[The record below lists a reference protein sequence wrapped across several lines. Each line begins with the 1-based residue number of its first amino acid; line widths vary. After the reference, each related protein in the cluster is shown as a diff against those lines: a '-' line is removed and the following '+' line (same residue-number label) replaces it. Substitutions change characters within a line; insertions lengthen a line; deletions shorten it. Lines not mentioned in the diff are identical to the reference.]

1 MISHPGG
8 RSVSSILF
16 QHRMQIPQKGW
27 LASDSLPSAAP
38 DLSDEIEI
46 SNDKRPC
53 HPGLSWQD
61 APEPLGR
68 NSDSLIFRPL
78 CTGIKNHAYLL
89 TPSLLK
95 PRASLLGI
103 LQVLATC
110 LGLLRS
116 RMWLE
121 QYPGEHRVRRL
132 QVTLCKM
139 VPTLLSIGSQLCQQH
154 RWPMWLH
161 QVVSLPSYQCLTH
174 WSLLMPCLIVWLTDL
189 LHSTLFT
196 AFPLILIPPLV
207 AKYVPNLQ
215 MSK

>member
-8 RSVSSILF
+8 RSVSSMLF

-46 SNDKRPC
+46 NNDKRSC

-68 NSDSLIFRPL
+68 NSDSLIFRPI
-78 CTGIKNHAYLL
+78 CIGIKNHAYLL

-95 PRASLLGI
+95 PRASLLGT
-103 LQVLATC
+103 LQLLATC

-116 RMWLE
+116 
-121 QYPGEHRVRRL
+121 HRSNTQESIKSVASKSL
-132 QVTLCKM
+132 GAKWYQPFWALALDSASSTDDLCDYTK
-139 VPTLLSIGSQLCQQH
+139 LWASQLSV
-154 RWPMWLH
+154 PYTLI
-161 QVVSLPSYQCLTH
+161 SADA
-174 WSLLMPCLIVWLTDL
+174 LLNCLIDWFSAFYSF
-189 LHSTLFT
+189 HSISFDSYAT
-196 AFPLILIPPLV
+196 PGS
-207 AKYVPNLQ
+207 KYVPSLQ